1 MKKILPLVA
10 LLGALGLAGSAIAE
24 PEVTHFTLLNGLE
37 VVVIPDH
44 RAPVVTHMIW
54 YKVGAA
60 DETPGKSGLA
70 HFLEH
75 LMFKGTARNPADRFS
90 LTVAAIGGQEN
101 AFTTSDYT
109 GFFQRVPRDHLKEM
123 MAFEADRIT
132 GLVLTDA
139 VVRPELNVVLEEQNM
154 RVANNPNSRLAE
166 QMDAALYLNHPYGR
180 PVIGWRPEIEKLD
193 RDDALAFYRR
203 FYTPNNAI
211 VVVAGDVTPA
221 EVKADAED
229 TYGKIAP
236 RADIAPRQRPREP
249 QQEAPRTVTLAD
261 ARVEQPSMSR
271 YYLAPS
277 RTTAKPG
284 ESEALE
290 VLAHILGSGANSRLY
305 RTLVVERKVALN
317 AGAYYSDTAL
327 DYGKFGVY
335 ASPQPGKTLQDVE
348 AAIDAVLTDVCEN
361 GVTNDELTLA
371 KNRLIADA
379 VYAQDNQ
386 ATLARWYGAALAT
399 GETVEMVQRWPD
411 HIRAVT
417 ADAVSAAAR
426 QWLDRRS
433 SVTGYLV
440 NSFQAA
446 ENIHECDASVVYLA
460 RPPRRSGVACRS
472 ACRRA
477 GNGDDDRARGEPG
490 RYRSVAG
497 ARAGG
502 ADDRRRF
509 RFRRRLRSGPGR
521 ESRNSQPCCLPSRRR
536 CRRFRFKSLS
546 HAP

>member
-1 MKKILPLVA
+1 VSKTLILLLALV
-10 LLGALGLAGSAIAE
+10 GAAGVARAGTESKVAD
-24 PEVTHFTLLNGLE
+24 FTLGNGLE
-37 VVVIPDH
+37 VVVVPDH

-75 LMFKGTARNPADRFS
+75 LMFKGTAQNPGNRFS
-90 LTVAAIGGQEN
+90 QEVAEIGGQEN
-101 AFTTSDYT
+101 AFTAGDYT
-109 GFFQRVPRDHLKEM
+109 GFFQRVPREHLKEM

-154 RVANNPNSRLAE
+154 RVANNPNGRLVE

-180 PVIGWRPEIEKLD
+180 PVIGWRSEIESLG

-211 VVVAGDVTPA
+211 VVIAGDVTPE
-221 EVKADAED
+221 EVKADAEE

-236 RADIAPRQRPREP
+236 RAEIAPRRRPSEP
-249 QQEAPRTVTLAD
+249 VQEAPRTVTLAD
-261 ARVEQPSMSR
+261 ARVEQPSLTR
-271 YYLAPS
+271 FYLAPS

-290 VLAHILGSGANSRLY
+290 VLAHVLGSGANSRLY
-305 RTLVVERKVALN
+305 RTLVVEQGIALS
-317 AGAYYSDTAL
+317 AGAYYSETAL

-335 ASPQPGKTLQDVE
+335 GAPKPGKTLHDVE
-348 AAIDAVLTDVCEN
+348 TAIDAVLADVSEH
-361 GVTNDELTLA
+361 GITADELDLA

-379 VYAQDNQ
+379 IYAQDNQ

-399 GETVEMVQRWPD
+399 GQTVDMVRNWPEA
-411 HIRAVT
+411 IRAVT
-417 ADAVSAAAR
+417 ADAVHQAAR
-426 QWLDRRS
+426 SWLDRRA

-440 NSFQAA
+440 NSLQS
-446 ENIHECDASVVYLA
+446 EEKHS
-460 RPPRRSGVACRS
+460 
-472 ACRRA
+472 
-477 GNGDDDRARGEPG
+477 
-490 RYRSVAG
+490 
-497 ARAGG
+497 
-502 ADDRRRF
+502 
-509 RFRRRLRSGPGR
+509 
-521 ESRNSQPCCLPSRRR
+521 
-536 CRRFRFKSLS
+536 
-546 HAP
+546 